1 MMCGS
6 DLLLLLGDSQG
17 VVQIQPEETGAKKPI
32 LMVSDL
38 ASATP
43 IRETI
48 MSNTNAS
55 DNTFF
60 IDDNLLLD
68 FDYYYSP
75 HFKKCN
81 YI

>member
-1 MMCGS
+1 
-6 DLLLLLGDSQG
+6 
-17 VVQIQPEETGAKKPI
+17 
-32 LMVSDL
+32 
-38 ASATP
+38 
-43 IRETI
+43 

-60 IDDNLLLD
+60 IDNNLLLN

>member
-1 MMCGS
+1 
-6 DLLLLLGDSQG
+6 
-17 VVQIQPEETGAKKPI
+17 
-32 LMVSDL
+32 
-38 ASATP
+38 
-43 IRETI
+43 

-75 HFKKCN
+75 HFKKSN